1 MCILTGHDEWPA
13 ERETFVTHATL
24 RRLAV
29 LGAVGALLAA
39 CADGINPG
47 GDPGPV
53 PLAFGQS
60 CGSIQQELNRLL
72 GRGVQGSVERAA
84 AGKPL
89 TPAAKADVDRYNSLL
104 NQYLGARCHV

>member
-1 MCILTGHDEWPA
+1 M
-13 ERETFVTHATL
+13 L
-24 RRLAV
+24 RGLAA
-29 LGAVGALLAA
+29 LGTAGVLLAG
-39 CADGINPG
+39 CADTASMG

-72 GRGVQGSVERAA
+72 GRGVQGSVERQAS
-84 AGKPL
+84 GKPVS
-89 TPAAKADVDRYNSLL
+89 PAAKADVDRYNALL